1 MKPAT
6 FRLWQ
11 FWLLAIMFL
20 SACGLERDIDLKLP
34 EYEKKL
40 VVECYLERGKPIRLL
55 LTESQDFLDNSFQIP
70 EVKDAQIVVKNGS
83 TIYPLHYEVQLDT
96 LYRKAYNYVSDVS
109 LPANPTGEFHLEIID
124 SKGRKVTGKTQFL
137 EELPIKETLWQF
149 EDADKEPKID
159 TAKAYVLIRH
169 NVSPSGNFYRF
180 IINKKKGNELIN
192 QLDFIYRGI
201 TATNGEVSIGT
212 SYRFKNKDTLQVLLF
227 HIERQ
232 FYNYLRSV
240 EDARDAAG
248 NPFAQP
254 SPIISGV
261 QGGIGIFTTIQKD
274 EQWIVIKKN

>member
-1 MKPAT
+1 MKRSI

-11 FWLLAIMFL
+11 FQFWALMLL
-20 SACGLERDIDLKLP
+20 SACNLERDIDLKLP
-34 EYEKKL
+34 KYEKKM

-70 EVKDAQIVVKNGS
+70 EVKDAQILVKNENMV
-83 TIYPLHYEVQLDT
+83 YPLHYELQLDT
-96 LYRKAYNYVSDVS
+96 SHRKIYNYVSDVS
-109 LPANPTGEFHLEIID
+109 LPVNPTGEFSLEIID
-124 SKGRKVTGKTQFL
+124 GKGRKVTGKTRFL
-137 EELPIKETLWQF
+137 EELPIKELIWQF

-180 IINKKKGNELIN
+180 IINKKKGNELSN

-212 SYRFKNKDTLQVLLF
+212 SYRFKDKDTLQVLLF
-227 HIERQ
+227 HIEKQ
-232 FYNYLRSV
+232 FYTYLRSV

-254 SPIISGV
+254 SPIISAV

-274 EQWIVIKKN
+274 EQWVVIKKN